1 MALLE
6 TNVELRRNINL
17 YNLFGGETQA
27 CWCVRLSNILQFKKK
42 KKKNSL
48 SEKQTASDPEQ
59 RGLKTKKHNVAK
71 NFFILG
77 QGGRLQCT
85 I

>member
-42 KKKNSL
+42 KKL
-48 SEKQTASDPEQ
+48 SKQTASDPEQ

-71 NFFILG
+71 NFFVLG
-77 QGGRLQCT
+77 RGGRLQWT